1 MERNYYTE
9 GFESFLKE
17 KTDEYK
23 LYPSEK
29 VWNNINRKLHP
40 RRKWPFLAAALL
52 ILGIG
57 VGSKFAMDDWNQS
70 SLTSL
75 ENKSVPTDI
84 YDELNK
90 PANSKT
96 EETTGT
102 VQNQTI
108 IVPKP
113 RLAVVNRNAEPVF
126 FSRQE
131 SSLFAVP
138 LTNSNDAEIQPVNA
152 REEAVVVFNNSL
164 TNHGDFQSLAQ
175 AKIVPLAKTIP
186 VELQIVESQK
196 ENPISAKLDEILT
209 TIGKARK
216 KTMWQ
221 IYVSPTASYRK
232 LIGKASTANYNYSGL
247 AYSAN
252 LGFPSDVNDAVTH
265 KPAIGVEIGTA
276 LIYPVSKNFRLKAGL
291 QFNFNNYNVEAYSYA
306 PEIAP
311 FGANGPGN
319 FGQPINTVAYYRNFS
334 GFDRTWLRN
343 SHFMIAVPLG
353 VEVTVVGNSK
363 VSFNLASTIQPTY
376 IINNQAYL
384 VSTNLK
390 NYAQEPSLARKWN
403 VNAGAEAFMSIDR
416 GGFKWVIG
424 PQFRYQ
430 LLSSYKDKYPIKE
443 HLLDFGFKIG
453 VNKTLK

>member
-17 KTDEYK
+17 KSDEYK

-57 VGSKFAMDDWNQS
+57 VGSKFALDDWNQS
-70 SLTSL
+70 PLTSL
-75 ENKSVPTDI
+75 ETNSVPADI
-84 YDELNK
+84 YEELNK
-90 PANSKT
+90 PAPSLHEENASNVQKQNST
-96 EETTGT
+96 
-102 VQNQTI
+102 
-108 IVPKP
+108 VPKP
-113 RLAVVNRNAEPVF
+113 RLAAVNHNAESSF
-126 FSRQE
+126 LSRQE

-138 LTNSNDAEIQPVNA
+138 PSNTIDAQDQSVNA
-152 REEAVVVFNNSL
+152 IEQSDKAFNHSLSNHRE
-164 TNHGDFQSLAQ
+164 FQSLAQ
-175 AKIVPLAKTIP
+175 AKIVPLAKSIP
-186 VELQIVESQK
+186 VELKVAESQK

-276 LIYPVSKNFRLKAGL
+276 LIYPVSKKFRIKAGL

-376 IINNQAYL
+376 VINNQAYL